1 MDTKKFSLQKIRK
14 LHYKEQIKNL
24 RLLGTDI
31 NNFFN
36 NPYTFFKSRYYIE
49 VSALLVFFL
58 QFSRIS
64 PNFITTIYIIFKFK
78 CFVSFIKQQ

>member
-49 VSALLVFFL
+49 VSALLVFFFTIFKN
-58 QFSRIS
+58 FSKFYHY
-64 PNFITTIYIIFKFK
+64 NLYYFKFK

>member
-1 MDTKKFSLQKIRK
+1 MDTKIFFKKIRK

-24 RLLGTDI
+24 RSLGTDI
-31 NNFFN
+31 NNFFS

-58 QFSRIS
+58 QFSK
-64 PNFITTIYIIFKFK
+64 FLQIYHFNLYYFKFK